1 MVKKVKIVYNRK
13 ELLRKDNIKMNKEIN
28 VGITIKNIRKAK
40 KLLLKD
46 VALKC
51 GISSSMLSQIEK
63 GNANPSLNTI
73 KSIAQVLEVPLFKF
87 FIDSEKENYEFHLLK
102 KDDRKIISTE
112 YVTYELL
119 SPDVETN
126 IECMQ
131 MTLIGKNAETSV
143 KPMAHKG
150 EEIAVLLNGKV
161 KLTIGKFSVV
171 LSSGDSIHIPSMA
184 PQKWTNLHSEKS
196 VVIFSVSHPEF

>member
-1 MVKKVKIVYNRK
+1 
-13 ELLRKDNIKMNKEIN
+13 MNKEIN

-87 FIDSEKENYEFHLLK
+87 FIDSEKEN
-102 KDDRKIISTE
+102 D
-112 YVTYELL
+112 
-119 SPDVETN
+119 
-126 IECMQ
+126 
-131 MTLIGKNAETSV
+131 
-143 KPMAHKG
+143 
-150 EEIAVLLNGKV
+150 EEIVERLIEP
-161 KLTIGKFSVV
+161 KLEG
-171 LSSGDSIHIPSMA
+171 
-184 PQKWTNLHSEKS
+184 
-196 VVIFSVSHPEF
+196 

>member
-1 MVKKVKIVYNRK
+1 MKKDKIVYNKK

-28 VGITIKNIRKAK
+28 VGITIKNIRKSK

-87 FIDSEKENYEFHLLK
+87 FMDWEQEKYEFHLLK

-161 KLTIGKFSVV
+161 KLTIGKFSIV

-184 PQKWTNLHSEKS
+184 PHKWTNLHTEKS
-196 VVIFSVSHPEF
+196 VVIFSVSPPEF

>member
-1 MVKKVKIVYNRK
+1 
-13 ELLRKDNIKMNKEIN
+13 MNKEIN

-102 KDDRKIISTE
+102 KM
-112 YVTYELL
+112 
-119 SPDVETN
+119 
-126 IECMQ
+126 IEKLFQ
-131 MTLIGKNAETSV
+131 
-143 KPMAHKG
+143 
-150 EEIAVLLNGKV
+150 LN
-161 KLTIGKFSVV
+161 
-171 LSSGDSIHIPSMA
+171 M
-184 PQKWTNLHSEKS
+184 
-196 VVIFSVSHPEF
+196 

>member
-1 MVKKVKIVYNRK
+1 MKKDKIVYNKK

-28 VGITIKNIRKAK
+28 VGITIKNIRKSK

-87 FIDSEKENYEFHLLK
+87 FMDLEKEKYEFHLLK

-161 KLTIGKFSVV
+161 KLTIGKFSIV

-184 PQKWTNLHSEKS
+184 PHKWTNLHTEKS
-196 VVIFSVSHPEF
+196 VVIFSVSPPEF

>member
-1 MVKKVKIVYNRK
+1 VKKDKIVYNKK

-28 VGITIKNIRKAK
+28 VGITIKNIRKSK

-87 FIDSEKENYEFHLLK
+87 FMDLEKEKYEFHLLK

-161 KLTIGKFSVV
+161 KLTIGKFSIV

-184 PQKWTNLHSEKS
+184 PHKWTNLHTEKS
-196 VVIFSVSHPEF
+196 VVIFSVSPPEF

>member
-1 MVKKVKIVYNRK
+1 MYNKK

-28 VGITIKNIRKAK
+28 VGITIKNIRKSK

-87 FIDSEKENYEFHLLK
+87 FMDLEKEKYEFHLLK

-161 KLTIGKFSVV
+161 KLTIGKFSIV

-184 PQKWTNLHSEKS
+184 PHKWTNLHTEKS
-196 VVIFSVSHPEF
+196 VVIFSVSPPEF

>member
-1 MVKKVKIVYNRK
+1 MKKDKIVYNKK

-28 VGITIKNIRKAK
+28 VGITIKNIRKSK

-87 FIDSEKENYEFHLLK
+87 FMDLEKEKYEFHLLK

-161 KLTIGKFSVV
+161 KLTIGKFSIV
-171 LSSGDSIHIPSMA
+171 LSSGDSIHIPSMT
-184 PQKWTNLHSEKS
+184 PHKWTNLHTEKS
-196 VVIFSVSHPEF
+196 VVIFSVSPPEF